1 LRKEEGQEESK
12 MTYEEARAQ
21 IIKVANNYLDSV
33 GNTVES
39 DVLLR
44 VIAEEI
50 TRARDEDKDEDEGP
64 CPNALWYDT
73 SAELM

>member
-1 LRKEEGQEESK
+1 

-33 GNTVES
+33 GNTVET

-50 TRARDEDKDEDEGP
+50 TRERDGDEDEGP
-64 CPNALWYDT
+64 CPNAMWYDT
-73 SAELM
+73 SAELC

>member
-1 LRKEEGQEESK
+1 

-21 IIKVANNYLDSV
+21 IIKVANSYLDSV
-33 GNTVES
+33 RNTIENTVET

-50 TRARDEDKDEDEGP
+50 TRERDEDEGP
-64 CPNALWYDT
+64 WPDAMWYDT
-73 SAELM
+73 SAELC

>member
-1 LRKEEGQEESK
+1 

-21 IIKVANNYLDSV
+21 IVKIANSYLDSV
-33 GNTVES
+33 GNTVET

-50 TRARDEDKDEDEGP
+50 TRERDGDEDEGP
-64 CPNALWYDT
+64 CPNAMWYDT
-73 SAELM
+73 SAELC

>member
-1 LRKEEGQEESK
+1 

-21 IIKVANNYLDSV
+21 IIKVANSYLDSV
-33 GNTVES
+33 GNTVET

-50 TRARDEDKDEDEGP
+50 TRERDGDEDEGP
-64 CPNALWYDT
+64 WPDAMWYDT
-73 SAELM
+73 SAELC

>member
-1 LRKEEGQEESK
+1 

-21 IIKVANNYLDSV
+21 IIKVANSYLDSV
-33 GNTVES
+33 GNTVET

-50 TRARDEDKDEDEGP
+50 TRERDGDEGP
-64 CPNALWYDT
+64 WPDAMWYDT
-73 SAELM
+73 SAELI

>member
-1 LRKEEGQEESK
+1 

-33 GNTVES
+33 GNTVET

-50 TRARDEDKDEDEGP
+50 TRERDEDEGP
-64 CPNALWYDT
+64 CPNAMWYDT
-73 SAELM
+73 SAELC

>member
-1 LRKEEGQEESK
+1 

-21 IIKVANNYLDSV
+21 IIKVANSYLDSV
-33 GNTVES
+33 GNTVET

-50 TRARDEDKDEDEGP
+50 TRERDGDEDEGP
-64 CPNALWYDT
+64 CPNAMWYDT
-73 SAELM
+73 SAELC

>member
-1 LRKEEGQEESK
+1 

-50 TRARDEDKDEDEGP
+50 TRERDEDEGP
-64 CPNALWYDT
+64 WPDAMWYDT
-73 SAELM
+73 SAELC

>member
-1 LRKEEGQEESK
+1 

-21 IIKVANNYLDSV
+21 IVKVANSYLDSV
-33 GNTVES
+33 GNTVET

-50 TRARDEDKDEDEGP
+50 TRERDGDEDEGP
-64 CPNALWYDT
+64 WPDAMWYDT
-73 SAELM
+73 SAELC

>member
-1 LRKEEGQEESK
+1 

-33 GNTVES
+33 GNTVETN
-39 DVLLR
+39 VLLR

-50 TRARDEDKDEDEGP
+50 TRERDGDEDEGP
-64 CPNALWYDT
+64 CPNAMWYDT
-73 SAELM
+73 SAELC